1 VSDFVTLDGVMEAPG
16 GEEGH
21 LHTGWVP
28 KYLLGPADTRTFES
42 SVVVQRHRPG
52 AS

>member
-1 VSDFVTLDGVMEAPG
+1 VSDFVTLDGVMEAPD

-21 LHTGWVP
+21 LHTAWVP
-28 KYLLGPADTRTFES
+28 KYLLGLADTRTFES
-42 SVVVQRHRPG
+42 GVVMQTHHPG